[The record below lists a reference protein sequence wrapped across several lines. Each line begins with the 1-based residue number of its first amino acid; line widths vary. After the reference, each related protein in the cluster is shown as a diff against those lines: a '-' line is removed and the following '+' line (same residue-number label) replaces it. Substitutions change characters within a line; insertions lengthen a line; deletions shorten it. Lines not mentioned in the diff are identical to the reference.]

1 MIAAAR
7 ARVVPRGDEAAIFLR
22 PSAHVRVHPLRA
34 GLSAH
39 AAAGRSPARKKE
51 NAMQYAATIHSRTR
65 APERGPRR
73 AAIAPTLLLPVG
85 LLAACGPAGTPDV
98 GDVSVEKSPQEDVAE
113 EMTDH
118 PAAGAGE
125 PRGHWEV
132 DGLTITAMEDSPTY
146 PDASLSL
153 AAPEAAAELPSGEPV
168 AFDFEVSGFELGAQT
183 EGADEQGLANSE
195 NGQHIHLIL
204 GTRPYS
210 AHYEA
215 DFEQR
220 VEPGYHVALAFLS
233 RSWHESV
240 KTPEASLVREL
251 FVGTTP
257 EEVERADLD
266 APHLFYSRPKGT
278 YTGEDT
284 ERVMLD
290 FYLVNADLSPDGYK
304 VRATIDDRSVTFT
317 RWVPYVIEGLPMGEV
332 TIQLEL
338 LDENDELVDS
348 PLNPVVRK
356 VMLAAEAEEVM

>member
-1 MIAAAR
+1 MHDVEPRRLPTRTAER
-7 ARVVPRGDEAAIFLR
+7 ASR
-22 PSAHVRVHPLRA
+22 RA
-34 GLSAH
+34 GI
-39 AAAGRSPARKKE
+39 
-51 NAMQYAATIHSRTR
+51 AT
-65 APERGPRR
+65 A
-73 AAIAPTLLLPVG
+73 LLLPAG
-85 LLAACGPAGTPDV
+85 LLAACGPGETRDV
-98 GDVSVEKSPQEDVAE
+98 GDVSAEPSDQEGMAE
-113 EMTDH
+113 ERADH

-125 PRGHWEV
+125 PRSHWEV
-132 DGLTITAMEDSPTY
+132 DGLTIRAMEPSPSY

-153 AAPEAAAELPSGEPV
+153 AAPEAGAELPSGEPL

-183 EGADEQGLANSE
+183 EGAAEKGLANSA

-204 GTRPYS
+204 GTSPYS

-220 VEPGYHVALAFLS
+220 VDPGYHVALAFLS

-257 EEVERADLD
+257 GAVERADLD

-317 RWVPYVIEGLPMGEV
+317 RWVPYVIEGLPLGEV

-338 LDENDELVDS
+338 LDEDDELVDS

-356 VMLAAEAEEVM
+356 VTLEAAEGAEAM